1 MKNIESMPAG
11 AIVYDIVYN
20 PLQTALIS
28 KAKKYGKNHICGLDM
43 LIYQAEKAI
52 NIWSGKNPDVQSMK
66 IAALRTL

>member
-1 MKNIESMPAG
+1 
-11 AIVYDIVYN
+11 
-20 PLQTALIS
+20 
-28 KAKKYGKNHICGLDM
+28 M